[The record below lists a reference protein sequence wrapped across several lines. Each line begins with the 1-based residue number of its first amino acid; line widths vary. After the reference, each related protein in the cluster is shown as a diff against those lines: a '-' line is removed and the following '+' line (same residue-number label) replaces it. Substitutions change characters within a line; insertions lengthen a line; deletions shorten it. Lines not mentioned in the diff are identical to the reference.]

1 MTSNNYVFAIDSTAP
16 SPTGRGTMLDWL
28 TFYKFEADGDVFV
41 AGPSTELGGEGGR
54 LWFQVD
60 DHIVG
65 FVPIKSVMLDPFS
78 DLLEFWFDARHLV
91 RIKNLQAE
99 RRSSRWIALTIAETW
114 LAAINR
120 TPSDGPPKSTG

>member
-41 AGPSTELGGEGGR
+41 ATPSAELGGEGGC

-60 DHIVG
+60 DHIVAH
-65 FVPIKSVMLDPFS
+65 VPIKSVMLDPFS
-78 DLLEFWFDARHLV
+78 DLLEFWFDPRHLV

-99 RRSSRWIALTIAETW
+99 KRGSRWIALSIAEAW
-114 LAAINR
+114 RAAADK
-120 TPSDGPPKSTG
+120 TLSGGPPKSTG